1 MHKFEI
7 QTTAHARA
15 LTLSA
20 SGTMDAEGLR
30 DAWRETVRAVL
41 RGDGTR
47 VLWDLTG
54 ASVEMSAQ
62 DWARLAAD
70 DGPRAMFSV
79 PVGILVLEKHLRDV
93 YAYADALNC
102 HGKICLGFDRRQDA
116 QAWLLSTGV
125 LDRGDGTLPC
135 RLAP

>member
-1 MHKFEI
+1 
-7 QTTAHARA
+7 
-15 LTLSA
+15 
-20 SGTMDAEGLR
+20 MDAEGLR

-102 HGKICLGFDRRQDA
+102 HGKNLPRLRPKAGCA
-116 QAWLLSTGV
+116 GV
-125 LDRGDGTLPC
+125 AAFYRG
-135 RLAP
+135 A